1 MGPGSVRPKQISH
14 LPQLTSFRISL
25 CSGCLGKERSDYSRY
40 SDANCAW
47 QKSLVTDAMTD
58 VSVRTV
64 TASKD
69 ANCGVSRQEQN
80 RIHSRLAC
88 AAIGS
93 VGTGLRK
100 RWIGGSSFWSTP
112 ALLPSRSAVLSVM
125 HIRGW
130 MTESAM
136 VPMRPG
142 RCDRG
147 SGTAQRTSGASFL
160 PVQPPPGWFKRKG
173 GSSGPELIMTSGQ
186 TVPVGRSLRKPVR
199 KPRSANW
206 QEPGRIPPGDAGLRC
221 RRDLRARTDVP

>member
-1 MGPGSVRPKQISH
+1 MGPGSARPKQISH
-14 LPQLTSFRISL
+14 LPQLTSFRILL
-25 CSGCLGKERSDYSRY
+25 CSGCLGKERSDHSRY

-69 ANCGVSRQEQN
+69 ANCGVSRQEQI
-80 RIHSRLAC
+80 RIHSRFAC

-93 VGTGLRK
+93 VGTGLRT

-112 ALLPSRSAVLSVM
+112 ALSLSRSAVLSVM

-142 RCDRG
+142 DATGDLEPLNGLQVRRSCRF
-147 SGTAQRTSGASFL
+147 SHL
-160 PVQPPPGWFKRKG
+160 P
-173 GSSGPELIMTSGQ
+173 GSSNAKG
-186 TVPVGRSLRKPVR
+186 
-199 KPRSANW
+199 A
-206 QEPGRIPPGDAGLRC
+206 
-221 RRDLRARTDVP
+221 RAARN